1 MIYLL
6 PFIAALTGWI
16 TNLIAV
22 KMLFYPKKPIKIFGL
37 TIQGVFP
44 KRQLVLA
51 EKLGNIVANE
61 LFSIDEVLV
70 KLKNEDSQKKAMGF
84 VEAKVDDFI
93 NLKLPAQMPML
104 AMFLSAD
111 MKLKIKT
118 TLLEEITNVIPGVID
133 GFADDIKKNIDIKEI
148 VYQKVAQFSGDKFE
162 EILFSIMKKEFK
174 LIEVLGGVLGFIIGI
189 IQLLL
194 VILA

>member
-1 MIYLL
+1 MIYAL
-6 PFIAALTGWI
+6 PFIAAITGWI

-22 KMLFYPKKPIKIFGL
+22 KMLFYPKKPIKILGI

-84 VEAKVDDFI
+84 VETKIDDFI

-111 MKLKIKT
+111 MKVKIKT
-118 TLLEEITNVIPGVID
+118 TLLDEITNVIPGVID
-133 GFADDIKKNIDIKEI
+133 SFANDIKENIDVKAI
-148 VYQKVAQFSGDKFE
+148 VYEKVAQFSADKFE
-162 EILFSIMKKEFK
+162 DILFSIMKKEFK
-174 LIEVLGGVLGFIIGI
+174 LIEILGGVLGFIIGI

>member
-104 AMFLSAD
+104 AMFLSAE